1 VYALLLALFA
11 AVLNALGDLLQ
22 RRAARTQPDELAG
35 SLRLLVHL
43 ARRPVWV
50 AGLLASLAGLLT
62 HVVAL
67 SIGTIAVVQPVL
79 VLELPLAVLAASWL
93 SSSRLVHRDWASV
106 VLMAAGLGLF
116 VWCLSPGDGEPLA
129 LPGAVWLAGL
139 GLLLA
144 VVAALVVLAQRLV
157 GARRGMVLGIA
168 AGIGY
173 GVTGVL
179 FAAAGA
185 TATRDGLAV
194 LGSWQPYAAI
204 AVGVLSFCL
213 LQNALAAGKLV
224 AAAPGLT
231 LANPLVAVLWGV
243 LLFGE
248 EPQAGVWLVGA
259 GVGVAVLV
267 SGTVL
272 LARSPMLNR
281 DARPTPRHDDAG
293 VGAARPVA
301 SVTARGSRAA

>member
-1 VYALLLALFA
+1 
-11 AVLNALGDLLQ
+11 
-22 RRAARTQPDELAG
+22 
-35 SLRLLVHL
+35 
-43 ARRPVWV
+43 
-50 AGLLASLAGLLT
+50 
-62 HVVAL
+62 
-67 SIGTIAVVQPVL
+67 
-79 VLELPLAVLAASWL
+79 
-93 SSSRLVHRDWASV
+93 
-106 VLMAAGLGLF
+106 M
-116 VWCLSPGDGEPLA
+116 
-129 LPGAVWLAGL
+129 
-139 GLLLA
+139 
-144 VVAALVVLAQRLV
+144 VAALVVLAQRLV

-231 LANPLVAVLWGV
+231 LANPLVAVVWGV

-248 EPQAGVWLVGA
+248 QPRTGMWLIGAAVGA
-259 GVGVAVLV
+259 VALALGVVM
-267 SGTVL
+267 
-272 LARSPMLNR
+272 LARSPLLAGPER
-281 DARPTPRHDDAG
+281 AHADGSPGDRVDA
-293 VGAARPVA
+293 AA
-301 SVTARGSRAA
+301 